1 MTDSTEI
8 IAAESELRRR
18 MQAIARA
25 EMTRRRAGLGLISK
39 EQEHALDHLVSS
51 MVERISTP
59 IVEKA
64 RLCYASGEIE
74 KARKWCSIFN

>member
-1 MTDSTEI
+1 MSDSSEI
-8 IAAESELRRR
+8 MVAESELRRR

-25 EMTRRRAGLGLISK
+25 EMTRSRARLGLMSK
-39 EQEHALDHLVSS
+39 EQEHALDQLLSS
-51 MVERISTP
+51 MLERISSP